1 MSSTQERAP
10 VKNTQLKS
18 IQFNGILLNNKNK
31 WSTNT
36 WMNLKDIKRKKS
48 QKNTR
53 IVWSHLYD
61 MCRVGKPVE
70 TEGRLLVV

>member
-1 MSSTQERAP
+1 MEYYWTIKINEVPTHGWISKILSEKNHK
-10 VKNTQLKS
+10 KNTK
-18 IQFNGILLNNKNK
+18 
-31 WSTNT
+31 
-36 WMNLKDIKRKKS
+36 
-48 QKNTR
+48 